1 MSLCSS
7 IFRPFPKFLA
17 LLIAMAATLGYFPV
31 QTLAQDPPAETQSVS
46 SPMSLSPMTPSFARL
61 AEPDVA
67 DRLGLNEEQ
76 RAQIATILDRR
87 AEALETAADDQRRA
101 ILEASEAELAALL
114 DDDQLARWV
123 ALADEVVN
131 QAVKLQFN
139 FRFAPW
145 ADVLS
150 WFAEQAGLSLVLDA
164 PPPGTFN
171 YSDTKDYTPAEAIDL
186 LNGVLLTKGYTLIRR
201 ERMLLVVDTLD
212 GIPEELVPEIDIDEL
227 DKRGRFEFVRV
238 TFPLGSRDPQAV
250 DSEISALLGEFG
262 KSILLPQTKQL
273 VVIETAGKMRAI
285 RAIIESIPE
294 PSKPET
300 PKTKEAE
307 KPTLVTYPLNNIDAS
322 AAIQTLEAIFG
333 EGKFV
338 HESKT
343 NQLLAY
349 TVPSEQEAV
358 SKTLEQMQAEIPE
371 DRKYDLQ
378 IHRLTPG
385 NHGPL
390 LNLLQNLFPS
400 ARLSLDTATSNL
412 VAWATPPEQETIRR
426 TIVGLDEEGATPG
439 SRKLKVY
446 RLRKSNP
453 TTLVTLLAPVLPR
466 ANITADPASKSIAVF
481 SDDTGHVAVQAA
493 VDALEAA
500 PDDAMQASVQFHPV
514 PREQL
519 DTLQSLLESLVP
531 EAKIRYDDAR
541 HSLVVVAIPEDQKTV
556 AETIETVVT
565 DAPEGEKPRL
575 QSYEVRTQKRAAVEA
590 ALSALTAE
598 LPGIQ
603 VLPDSGDN
611 RMLIWARPEQHQV
624 ISELLVQVTED
635 VDPESQAKV
644 VSYPLEFA
652 DAASIVSVLQTL
664 VPQAQLVVEATS
676 NQIVAWALQED
687 HEKIATAIEQ
697 VDVEATPRK
706 RLRLMAHPL
715 EKADQTA
722 VLQVLQTLVPGVPFI
737 PNPANNTLIAL
748 ATEPDQQLVTET
760 IERMQPSL
768 EADKQYRV
776 EIYKLHGADPQ
787 AYVNALTPT
796 FPQGRFTADPPGER
810 LIVWATA
817 EDHDTI
823 APLVERLQK
832 PYAEGEEP
840 QAVVHRL
847 ENISPAVAVAAL
859 QPVFPEARLQ
869 AEPTNQ
875 SVVAMATA
883 SDQESIRTMLAQLDL
898 KPYDGRRSLEVYALN
913 GAEPTSALTLVQS
926 AFINARVSSNPK
938 SDSLLVWAN
947 PEEHQQIAGM
957 IETLQLPEGD
967 RPLPEVHRLEY
978 ITPAV
983 AVAALQPLFPQAQLQ
998 PEVQNQSVVVVA
1010 RSADQEAIRAALEK
1024 LDVNQK
1030 DERRQLVAYQL
1041 DGAEPTSATN
1051 LVQTAFVN
1059 ARVIA
1064 DPKTDSLLV
1073 WANSE
1078 DHASIREMVDLFARE
1093 VPEDRQRTTRAYP
1106 LKYTDANVALGVV
1119 SPLVPTALMAVDPR
1133 GRKLLVTAIPEDHDR
1148 VQEAITELETG
1159 PSEDLAESLQVYEV
1173 ENADATVVLTTLQ
1186 QMYALLPE
1194 VRLSLDPLTNKLA
1207 VWANPDQ
1214 HESIAEV
1221 VSKFDR
1227 LLDPSEELVVQVY
1240 PLSGADA
1247 PSIRD
1252 VVEEL
1257 LEQHPESRVITDES
1271 TDQIIVLAQAD
1282 EQAVVKRTLEQLQ
1295 TVKPSIDV
1303 IQLRFVEPYSAELA
1317 IETLFESNGRGR
1329 RNESGPRVDSDP
1341 STGQLFIRGTPEQL
1355 AQIRELLGKMGERF
1369 VSDQTL
1375 GSGRKLRV
1383 IPLPNSTIGE
1393 TLEEVRRLWPQL
1405 RSNPI
1410 RVVTPSA
1417 VAPTL
1422 RKSREEQEATPQ
1434 EDGSNQGSNSNSENP
1449 GSEDQTHSNAR
1460 IPAEIL
1466 AQVVQLA
1473 DDDQP
1478 EANQPE
1484 TQASS
1489 DATDATENTEPQETP
1504 EPATDEEPESLPI
1517 VIAISDDNITI
1528 ASEDL
1533 EALDQFETLLKTI
1546 VQRAPVGGREFTVF
1560 TLTSA
1565 NAALVAES
1573 LEKLFD
1579 DGLFG
1584 LRGLGNVSIVPD
1596 QRLNALIVQASA
1608 SDLATI
1614 EGLIKVLDTDEP
1626 LDSLLRTE
1634 PRVIKVNNARAIDIE
1649 DVLEDVYKTQLTTGG
1664 TRPNVS
1670 APRGSSREL
1679 RAVFQE
1685 LSAASAGPEMTL
1697 SVDTETNSLIV
1708 LAAQPLFEEVQ
1719 QLVEQLDQAADEPN
1733 RVVRVVPL
1741 KKTNSEIVQG
1751 VLDSLLKD
1759 SQRSIRRRR

>member
-1 MSLCSS
+1 
-7 IFRPFPKFLA
+7 
-17 LLIAMAATLGYFPV
+17 
-31 QTLAQDPPAETQSVS
+31 
-46 SPMSLSPMTPSFARL
+46 MTPSFARL

-67 DRLGLNEEQ
+67 DRLGLSEEQ
-76 RAQIATILDRR
+76 RAQIDSILARR
-87 AEALETAADDQRRA
+87 TEALETAADDQRRA
-101 ILEASEAELAALL
+101 ILETSEAELAALL

-131 QAVKLQFN
+131 QAVKLRFN

-201 ERMLLVVDTLD
+201 ERMLLVVDTVD
-212 GIPEELVPEIDIDEL
+212 GIPEELVPEVDIEEL
-227 DKRGRFEFVRV
+227 DRRGRFEFVRV

-250 DSEISALLGEFG
+250 ETEIKALLGEFG

-273 VVIETAGKMRAI
+273 VVVDTAGKMRAI
-285 RAIIESIPE
+285 RAVIESIPE
-294 PSKPET
+294 PSKPA
-300 PKTKEAE
+300 PQPQKEAE
-307 KPTLVTYPLNNIDAS
+307 KPTLVTYPLNNIEAS

-349 TVPSEQEAV
+349 TVPSQQEAV
-358 SKTLEQMQAEIPE
+358 LKTLNQMQSEIPE
-371 DRKYDLQ
+371 DRKFELQ

-385 NHGPL
+385 DHGAL
-390 LNLLQNLFPS
+390 LDLLRNLFPDS
-400 ARLSLDTATSNL
+400 RLSLDTATSNL

-426 TIVGLDEEGATPG
+426 TIVGLDEDGATPG
-439 SRKLKVY
+439 SRQLKVY
-446 RLRKSNP
+446 RLRRSNP
-453 TTLVTLLAPVLPR
+453 TTLVTLLTPVLPR

-481 SDDTGHVAVQAA
+481 SDDTGHVTVQAA

-500 PDDAMQASVQFHPV
+500 PDDAMQANVQFHPV

-519 DTLQSLLESLVP
+519 ETLQSLLESLVP

-541 HSLVVVAIPEDQKTV
+541 QSLVVVAIPEDQKTV

-575 QSYEVRTQKRAAVEA
+575 QSYEVRTQKRPAAEA
-590 ALSALTAE
+590 ALTALTSE

-624 ISELLVQVTED
+624 ISELLVQVTEQT
-635 VDPESQAKV
+635 DPDSQAKV
-644 VSYPLEFA
+644 VSYPLQFA

-664 VPQAQLVVEATS
+664 VPQSQLVVESAS
-676 NQIVAWALQED
+676 NQIVAWAIQED
-687 HEKIATAIEQ
+687 HEKLDAAIKQ

-715 EKADQTA
+715 DKADQTA
-722 VLQVLQTLVPGVPFI
+722 VLQVLQTLVPGVSFI

-768 EADKQYRV
+768 EPDKQYRV
-776 EIYKLHGADPQ
+776 EVYKLHESDPQ

-796 FPQGRFTADPPGER
+796 FPQSRFTADLPGER

-817 EDHDTI
+817 EDHETI
-823 APLVERLQK
+823 APLVKRLQQ

-840 QAVVHRL
+840 EAVVHRL
-847 ENISPAVAVAAL
+847 ENISAAVAVAAL

-883 SDQESIRTMLAQLDL
+883 GDQESIRTMLAQLDL
-898 KPYDGRRSLEVYALN
+898 KPYDGDRSLQVYSLN

-926 AFINARVSSNPK
+926 AFVNARVSSNLK
-938 SDSLLVWAN
+938 SDSLLVWAT
-947 PEEHQQIAGM
+947 PDEHEQIAGM
-957 IETLQLPEGD
+957 METLQLPEDD
-967 RPLPEVHRLEY
+967 RPQPEVHRLKY
-978 ITPAV
+978 ITPGV

-1010 RSADQEAIRAALEK
+1010 RSADQQAIRAALEQ
-1024 LDVNQK
+1024 LDVNQT

-1073 WANSE
+1073 WADAE
-1078 DHASIREMVDLFARE
+1078 DHASIREMVEMFARE

-1159 PSEDLAESLQVYEV
+1159 PSDALAESLQVYEV

-1186 QMYALLPE
+1186 QMYAQLPE

-1207 VWANPDQ
+1207 AWANPEQ
-1214 HESIAEV
+1214 HKSIAEV
-1221 VSKFDR
+1221 ISKFDR
-1227 LLDPSEELVVQVY
+1227 LLDPSEELVVKVY
-1240 PLSGADA
+1240 PLGGADA

-1257 LEQHPESRVITDES
+1257 LEQHPESRVITDEA

-1282 EQAVVKRTLEQLQ
+1282 EQAVVERTLEQLQ
-1295 TVKPSIDV
+1295 TVKPSVDV

-1317 IETLFESNGRGR
+1317 IETLFETNGRGR
-1329 RNESGPRVDSDP
+1329 RSDSGPRVDSDP
-1341 STGQLFIRGTPEQL
+1341 STGQLFVRGTPEQL
-1355 AQIRELLGKMGERF
+1355 AQIRELLAKMGETF
-1369 VSDQTL
+1369 ISDQTL

-1383 IPLPNSTIGE
+1383 IPLPSGTIGE
-1393 TLEEVRRLWPQL
+1393 TLDEVRRLWPKL
-1405 RSNPI
+1405 RANPI

-1422 RKSREEQEATPQ
+1422 RQSSEEQAAPPRGDDE
-1434 EDGSNQGSNSNSENP
+1434 NQGSNPDAANP
-1449 GSEDQTHSNAR
+1449 SPEDQSQTGVR
-1460 IPAEIL
+1460 IPADIL
-1466 AQVVQLA
+1466 AQVVELA
-1473 DDDQP
+1473 DDKQTGAAQP
-1478 EANQPE
+1478 KDEASSETTEAAEEPE
-1484 TQASS
+1484 TA
-1489 DATDATENTEPQETP
+1489 PQETP
-1504 EPATDEEPESLPI
+1504 EAETEEEAADALPI
-1517 VIAISDDNITI
+1517 VIAISDNNITI
-1528 ASEDL
+1528 ASEDV

-1546 VQRAPVGGREFTVF
+1546 VQRAPVGGPEFTVF
-1560 TLTSA
+1560 TLKSA

-1584 LRGLGNVSIVPD
+1584 LRGLGSVTIVPD
-1596 QRLNALIVQASA
+1596 QRLNALIVQAPA
-1608 SDLATI
+1608 SDLVTI

-1634 PRVIKVNNARAIDIE
+1634 PRVIKVNYARAIDIE

-1664 TRPNVS
+1664 SRPNID

-1679 RAVFQE
+1679 RDVFQQ

-1697 SVDTETNSLIV
+1697 SVDVESNSIIV

-1719 QLVEQLDQAADEPN
+1719 QLVEQLDQAADEPS

-1741 KKTNSEIVQG
+1741 KKTNSATVQK

-1759 SQRSIRRRR
+1759 SQRNLRRSR